1 MMRKIQI
8 EKLNDREKFMIFRR
22 LFAGIGLAV
31 ILAACTT
38 ASKLDLGSMTFA
50 DDPLVGKMVWHDLIT
65 EDLAAA
71 RRFYGGLFGW
81 TFEEADGGRG
91 QDYVVA
97 ISDGVYVA
105 GMVSIEPPDDE
116 HYSRWLPYMSVKD
129 VDDAV
134 SRSVAAGASVAVSA
148 RNVNFGRVAALVD
161 PQGAVIGL
169 VRSSIGDPDD
179 RTTSPA
185 PGRSIWHELLANDTQ
200 AASAFYQSLVG
211 YTTRKF
217 DREAGQYTLLA
228 GNGVYRAGLLKKPD
242 GDQPPLWLTFFGVKD
257 PVAAADLAV
266 SLGGSIILPV
276 SKDLRNGT
284 AAVVTDPTGAILVL
298 QEWSQNNGG
307 AE

>member
-1 MMRKIQI
+1 MT
-8 EKLNDREKFMIFRR
+8 FRR
-22 LFAGIGLAV
+22 LIAGIGLAV
-31 ILAACTT
+31 ILTACTT
-38 ASKLDLGSMTFA
+38 ASKPDLGSMTFA
-50 DDPLVGKMVWHDLIT
+50 DNPLVGKMVWHDLIT

-81 TFEEADGGRG
+81 TFEEANGGRR

-97 ISDGVYVA
+97 ISGDVYVA
-105 GMVSIEPPDDE
+105 GMVSVDRPDDDE
-116 HYSRWLPYMSVKD
+116 RYSRWLPYISVDD

-134 SRSVAAGASVAVSA
+134 SSSVAAGASVAVSA

-161 PQGAVIGL
+161 PQGAVSVL
-169 VRSSIGDPDD
+169 SRSSIGDPDD

-185 PGRSIWHELLANDTQ
+185 PGRPIWHELLANDTQ
-200 AASAFYQSLVG
+200 AASGFYQSLAG
-211 YTTRKF
+211 FTTRKF

-228 GNGVYRAGLLKKPD
+228 SNGVYRAGLLKKPD